1 MTKGKTPKAD
11 GLWKPF
17 SSYVDRFGYL
27 HVREV
32 PRGEREPA
40 KEYCRRVARCY
51 TLQAGIKYRNK
62 RLKEHHAEGKSV
74 EELGLL
80 YGLRQQQIRELL
92 YSMGLEKRPE
102 PPKPMTPSI
111 KSRIIRMR
119 QANKTYAEIASV
131 TGMEYHRAAP
141 VWAEYE
147 RKKLMREFRAERKRK
162 RKELSGIAAKPPSIL
177 EHLED
182 FDA

>member
-17 SSYVDRFGYL
+17 SSYVDRFGCL

-32 PRGEREPA
+32 PRGQREPA

-51 TLQAGIKYRNK
+51 TLQGGIKYRNQ

-102 PPKPMTPSI
+102 PPKPMTLSI

>member
-1 MTKGKTPKAD
+1 MTKSKTPKAD
-11 GLWKPF
+11 GLWKPY

-40 KEYCRRVARCY
+40 KDYCRRVARHY
-51 TLQAGIKYRNK
+51 TMQAGEKYRNK

-102 PPKPMTPSI
+102 PPKPMTSPI

-119 QANKTYAEIASV
+119 QAGKTFDEIETV
-131 TGMEYHRAAP
+131 TGMAYHRAAP

-147 RKKLMREFRAERKRK
+147 RKKRMRDLKAERKRK